1 MPTPRPGGAAGAG
14 HGEPTALPP
23 RLVRC
28 PVCSALTSVERTP
41 GTTAT
46 CRCGEVRFVVGPKGL
61 PIVQV
66 PTPDENGVR
75 A

>member
-1 MPTPRPGGAAGAG
+1 PGVAAGAG
-14 HGEPTALPP
+14 LEESTLLPP
-23 RLVRC
+23 RLVRF
-28 PVCSALTSVERTP
+28 PLCSALTSVERTP

-46 CRCGEVRFVVGPKGL
+46 CRCRGVRFVVGPKGRP

-66 PTPDENGVR
+66 PTTHRREVR